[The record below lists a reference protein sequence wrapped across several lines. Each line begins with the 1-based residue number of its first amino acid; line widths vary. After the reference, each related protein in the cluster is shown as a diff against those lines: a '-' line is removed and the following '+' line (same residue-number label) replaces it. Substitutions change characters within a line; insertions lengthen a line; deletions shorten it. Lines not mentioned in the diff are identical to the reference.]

1 MTARVRR
8 PVMRRAVIYLPNG
21 FTLFNLFC
29 GIFAIVL
36 AARLNFGKAALFVFL
51 GGIADAL
58 DGRVARATGSGSR
71 MGEELD
77 SLVDAIS
84 FGFAPAMIMYFA
96 VLNTENWEWLF
107 VFMFTA
113 CAVLRLARFNV
124 EQAGRAKTYFHGLPS
139 PAAGLTL
146 ATYYWFSQTPLY
158 NQAIILFTDNKTLS
172 ELPWHHILPGLMG
185 LLSALMVSN
194 VPYPAVPTIGWRS
207 VRQIVASLVLVAAIA
222 GLIFL
227 PRQFFFPAL
236 LAYVLYG
243 ALKWLVLGLIGSRTE
258 PEEIYFQLEP
268 EEELAAA
275 IPSPSLRRTP
285 AIAVP
290 SQADADIDGIV
301 PPRRRRRRRR
311 RGDGN
316 RSERGLTS
324 DMEGRP
330 SRADRGDRNQ
340 RLDRNERLNRS
351 TPNRPPRVTPQQ
363 ESTSGPGKPPSS
375 SSPAAASPPPPP
387 SPAPKDE
394 KE

>member
-1 MTARVRR
+1 
-8 PVMRRAVIYLPNG
+8 MRRAVVYLPNG

-36 AARLNFGKAALFVFL
+36 SARLSFGKAALFVFI
-51 GGIADAL
+51 GGVADAL

-96 VLNTENWEWLF
+96 VLNTENSQWLW
-107 VFMFTA
+107 VFLYTA

-146 ATYYWFSQTPLY
+146 ASYYWFSQTPLY
-158 NQAIILFTDNKTLS
+158 NETIILFTDNKTLA
-172 ELPWHHILPGLMG
+172 ELPWHAILPGLMG
-185 LLSALMVSN
+185 LLAALMVSN
-194 VPYPAVPTIGWRS
+194 VPYPAVPTIGWRTP
-207 VRQIVASLVLVAAIA
+207 RQILASLVLLASIA

-243 ALKWLVLGLIGSRTE
+243 ALKSLVLGLIGSRTE

-275 IPSPSLRRTP
+275 IPPLSRRTP
-285 AIAVP
+285 AIGVQSANDV
-290 SQADADIDGIV
+290 DVDDIA

-316 RSERGLTS
+316 RIDRGLTS
-324 DMEGRP
+324 DPERGARNDRKERHDRGERSGRP
-330 SRADRGDRNQ
+330 
-340 RLDRNERLNRS
+340 
-351 TPNRPPRVTPQQ
+351 TPNRPPRAQPQSDSTGPTKPATSSTPL
-363 ESTSGPGKPPSS
+363 PP
-375 SSPAAASPPPPP
+375 APPP
-387 SPAPKDE
+387 PAPKDE

>member
-1 MTARVRR
+1 MRTRVRR
-8 PVMRRAVIYLPNG
+8 PTIRRAVVQLPNG

-36 AARLNFGKAALFVFL
+36 ASRLNFGKAALFVFL

-71 MGEELD
+71 FGEELD

-107 VFMFTA
+107 VFLYTGS
-113 CAVLRLARFNV
+113 AVVRLARFNV

-158 NQAIILFTDNKTLS
+158 NQAIIRFTDNKTLS
-172 ELPWHHILPGLMG
+172 ELPWHTILPGLMG
-185 LLSALMVSN
+185 LLAVLMVSN

-207 VRQIVASLVLVAAIA
+207 FRQIVASLVLIA
-222 GLIFL
+222 SIVGLIFL
-227 PRQFFFPAL
+227 PRQFFFPAM

-243 ALKWLVLGLIGSRTE
+243 ALKWLVLGLIGAGAE
-258 PEEIYFQLEP
+258 PEEIYFQLDP

-275 IPSPSLRRTP
+275 VPSSTLRRTP
-285 AIAVP
+285 SLGTAALAA
-290 SQADADIDGIV
+290 SESDGTL
-301 PPRRRRRRRR
+301 PARRRRRRRR
-311 RGDGN
+311 RGDARRGERPDAFDSEDRPM
-316 RSERGLTS
+316 RSERS
-324 DMEGRP
+324 DRS
-330 SRADRGDRNQ
+330 SRH
-340 RLDRNERLNRS
+340 S
-351 TPNRPPRVTPQQ
+351 PNRPPRAQPRQDDPTAGSP
-363 ESTSGPGKPPSS
+363 KPPSTT
-375 SSPAAASPPPPP
+375 P
-387 SPAPKDE
+387 PKDIPE
-394 KE
+394 

>member
-1 MTARVRR
+1 MRPRVRR
-8 PVMRRAVIYLPNG
+8 PTIKRAVVYLPNG

-36 AARLNFGKAALFVFL
+36 SSRQDFARAALFVFL

-96 VLNTENWEWLF
+96 VFNTENWEWLF
-107 VFMFTA
+107 VFMYTA
-113 CAVLRLARFNV
+113 AAVTRLARFNV

-172 ELPWHHILPGLMG
+172 ELPWHTMLPGLMG
-185 LLSALMVSN
+185 LLAVLMVSN
-194 VPYPAVPTIGWRS
+194 VPYPAVPIVGWKTLKQLAMS
-207 VRQIVASLVLVAAIA
+207 VLLVVAIVFS
-222 GLIFL
+222 FFR

-243 ALKWLVLGLIGSRTE
+243 ALKWLVLGLIGSRSQ
-258 PEEIYFQLEP
+258 PEELYFQLEP

-275 IPSPSLRRTP
+275 VPSPSARRTP
-285 AIAVP
+285 AVGVTP
-290 SQADADIDGIV
+290 SATSAAESDGV
-301 PPRRRRRRRR
+301 STGRRRRRRRR
-311 RGDGN
+311 RGD
-316 RSERGLTS
+316 
-324 DMEGRP
+324 
-330 SRADRGDRNQ
+330 SRRGDRPGSGETGQ
-340 RLDRNERLNRS
+340 RHARDDRPNRL
-351 TPNRPPRVTPQQ
+351 TPNRPPRVQSSPND
-363 ESTSGPGKPPSS
+363 SLSSPKSPPLIPPSS
-375 SSPAAASPPPPP
+375 T
-387 SPAPKDE
+387 APKDE
-394 KE
+394 TE

>member
-36 AARLNFGKAALFVFL
+36 AARLNFGKAALFVFI

-172 ELPWHHILPGLMG
+172 ELPWHTILPGLMG

-207 VRQIVASLVLVAAIA
+207 LRQIGASIVLVAAIA

-285 AIAVP
+285 PLGVQP
-290 SQADADIDGIV
+290 QLDTDVDGV
-301 PPRRRRRRRR
+301 APARRRRRRRR
-311 RGDGN
+311 RGDGS
-316 RSERGLTS
+316 RSERGLTG
-324 DMEGRP
+324 DMEGRA
-330 SRADRGDRNQ
+330 SRNDRKERP
-340 RLDRNERLNRS
+340 DRNERPNRP
-351 TPNRPPRVTPQQ
+351 TPNRPPRVPPPQ
-363 ESTSGPGKPPSS
+363 ESTGLGTKPPSS
-375 SSPAAASPPPPP
+375 SPPLPAAPPP
-387 SPAPKDE
+387 PAPKDE

>member
-124 EQAGRAKTYFHGLPS
+124 EQAGRAKDYFHGLPS

-207 VRQIVASLVLVAAIA
+207 LKQIGASLVLVAAIA

-275 IPSPSLRRTP
+275 IPSPSRRTP
-285 AIAVP
+285 PIGVQSAVDE
-290 SQADADIDGIV
+290 DADGIG

-311 RGDGN
+311 RGDGH
-316 RSERGLTS
+316 RSDRGLTS
-324 DMEGRP
+324 DIDPRASRNDRKDRPERGERSGRP
-330 SRADRGDRNQ
+330 
-340 RLDRNERLNRS
+340 
-351 TPNRPPRVTPQQ
+351 TPNRPPRVPPQ
-363 ESTSGPGKPPSS
+363 ES
-375 SSPAAASPPPPP
+375 SSPNKPAGPATPPIAGPP

-394 KE
+394 QE

>member
-51 GGIADAL
+51 GGIADVL

-124 EQAGRAKTYFHGLPS
+124 EQAGRAKSYFHGLPS

-158 NQAIILFTDNKTLS
+158 NQAIILFTDNKTLA
-172 ELPWHHILPGLMG
+172 ELPWHRILPGLMG

-207 VRQIVASLVLVAAIA
+207 LRQIGASLVLVAAIA

-243 ALKWLVLGLIGSRTE
+243 ALKWLVLGLIGSRAE

-275 IPSPSLRRTP
+275 IPPHSVRRTP
-285 AIAVP
+285 AIGVQSAN
-290 SQADADIDGIV
+290 DADVDGIA
-301 PPRRRRRRRR
+301 PARRRRRRRR

-316 RSERGLTS
+316 RSDRGLATDSERGAS
-324 DMEGRP
+324 RNDRKERFERGERSGRP
-330 SRADRGDRNQ
+330 
-340 RLDRNERLNRS
+340 
-351 TPNRPPRVTPQQ
+351 TPNRPPRAQPHA
-363 ESTSGPGKPPSS
+363 ESTNPPNKPPASS
-375 SSPAAASPPPPP
+375 ATPPAAPPSPPPM
-387 SPAPKDE
+387 DD

>member
-8 PVMRRAVIYLPNG
+8 PTIRRAVIYLPNG

-29 GIFAIVL
+29 GIYAIVL
-36 AARLNFGKAALFVFL
+36 SARLSFGRAALFVFL
-51 GGIADAL
+51 GGVADAL

-96 VLNTENWEWLF
+96 VLNTENWQWLF
-107 VFMFTA
+107 VYLYTA
-113 CAVLRLARFNV
+113 GAVLRLARFNV

-158 NQAIILFTDNKTLS
+158 NETIILFTDNKTLS
-172 ELPWHHILPGLMG
+172 ELPWHTLLPGLMG
-185 LLSALMVSN
+185 LLAVLMVSN

-207 VRQIVASLVLVAAIA
+207 VRQIGASLVLLVALV
-222 GLIFL
+222 GSFFR

-236 LAYVLYG
+236 LAYDLYG
-243 ALKWLVLGLIGSRTE
+243 ALKWLVLGLIGSRSK

-275 IPSPSLRRTP
+275 IPPPSRRTP
-285 AIAVP
+285 ALGVGVP
-290 SQADADIDGIV
+290 SPVVVAESDGV
-301 PPRRRRRRRR
+301 TPGRRRRRRRR
-311 RGDGN
+311 RGDH
-316 RSERGLTS
+316 R
-324 DMEGRP
+324 
-330 SRADRGDRNQ
+330 RGDRPQ
-340 RLDRNERLNRS
+340 PAESEERSTRGERTDRSGRA
-351 TPNRPPRVTPQQ
+351 TPNRPSRLTGRDEQSSQPSNMSP
-363 ESTSGPGKPPSS
+363 SSPPSS
-375 SSPAAASPPPPP
+375 PPIGPPE
-387 SPAPKDE
+387 DTNE
-394 KE
+394 

>member
-8 PVMRRAVIYLPNG
+8 PTIRRAVVYLPNG

-36 AARLNFGKAALFVFL
+36 SSRLQFGKASLFVFI

-96 VLNTENWEWLF
+96 VLNQENWEWLF

-158 NQAIILFTDNKTLS
+158 NQTVILFTDSKTLS
-172 ELPWHHILPGLMG
+172 DLPWHTILRGLMAM
-185 LLSALMVSN
+185 LAALMISD
-194 VPYPAVPTIGWRS
+194 VPYPAIPSVGFRS
-207 VRQIVASLVLVAAIA
+207 LRQILGSLVVGGSIVLLVARHEEFI
-222 GLIFL
+222 
-227 PRQFFFPAL
+227 FPAL

-243 ALKWLVLGLIGSRTE
+243 AIKWLVLGFIGQS
-258 PEEIYFQLEP
+258 
-268 EEELAAA
+268 
-275 IPSPSLRRTP
+275 
-285 AIAVP
+285 
-290 SQADADIDGIV
+290 
-301 PPRRRRRRRR
+301 
-311 RGDGN
+311 
-316 RSERGLTS
+316 
-324 DMEGRP
+324 
-330 SRADRGDRNQ
+330 
-340 RLDRNERLNRS
+340 S
-351 TPNRPPRVTPQQ
+351 TP
-363 ESTSGPGKPPSS
+363 
-375 SSPAAASPPPPP
+375 
-387 SPAPKDE
+387 DE
-394 KE
+394 IFWEDEPNG

>member
-8 PVMRRAVIYLPNG
+8 PTIRRAVVYLPNG

-29 GIFAIVL
+29 GIYAIVL
-36 AARLNFGKAALFVFL
+36 SARLNFGKAALFVFL

-96 VLNTENWEWLF
+96 VLNTENSQWLF
-107 VFMFTA
+107 VFLYTA
-113 CAVLRLARFNV
+113 GAVLRLARFNV
-124 EQAGRAKTYFHGLPS
+124 EQAGRPKTYFHGLPS

-146 ATYYWFSQTPLY
+146 ASYYWFSQTPLY
-158 NQAIILFTDNKTLS
+158 NETIILFTDNKTLA
-172 ELPWHHILPGLMG
+172 ELPWHTILPGLMG
-185 LLSALMVSN
+185 LLAALMVSN
-194 VPYPAVPTIGWRS
+194 VPYPAVPTIGWRTP
-207 VRQIVASLVLVAAIA
+207 RQILASLILVSAIA

-243 ALKWLVLGLIGSRTE
+243 ALKWLTLGLVGSRSE

-275 IPSPSLRRTP
+275 IPSSMRRTP
-285 AIAVP
+285 SYAPSAVSEDDETSP
-290 SQADADIDGIV
+290 A
-301 PPRRRRRRRR
+301 RRRRRRRR
-311 RGDGN
+311 RGDGS
-316 RSERGLTS
+316 RRGERPLTSESSERQQRS
-324 DMEGRP
+324 
-330 SRADRGDRNQ
+330 DRN
-340 RLDRNERLNRS
+340 DRPHRPDRSGQNRAPR
-351 TPNRPPRVTPQQ
+351 TDRQEPPD
-363 ESTSGPGKPPSS
+363 
-375 SSPAAASPPPPP
+375 AAAKPNAASNPPVSPPAPPTG
-387 SPAPKDE
+387 PKDQ

>member
-207 VRQIVASLVLVAAIA
+207 LRQIGASLVLIAAIA

-285 AIAVP
+285 PIGV
-290 SQADADIDGIV
+290 QLQVEEDLDGAA
-301 PPRRRRRRRR
+301 PARRRRRRRR

-316 RSERGLTS
+316 RGDRGLTS
-324 DMEGRP
+324 DTEGRA
-330 SRADRGDRNQ
+330 SRGDRKD
-340 RLDRNERLNRS
+340 RPDRNERPARP
-351 TPNRPPRVTPQQ
+351 TPNRPPRVPPPQA
-363 ESTSGPGKPPSS
+363 STTTATKPPVS
-375 SSPAAASPPPPP
+375 APPPSAPPP

>member
-8 PVMRRAVIYLPNG
+8 PTIRRAVVYLPNG

-36 AARLNFGKAALFVFL
+36 ASRQNFARAALFVFL

-96 VLNTENWEWLF
+96 VLNTENWQWLF
-107 VFMFTA
+107 VFLYTA

-158 NQAIILFTDNKTLS
+158 NETIILFTDNKTLS
-172 ELPWHHILPGLMG
+172 ELPWHTMLPGLMG
-185 LLSALMVSN
+185 LLAVLMVSN
-194 VPYPAVPTIGWRS
+194 VPYSAVPTIGWRS
-207 VRQIVASLVLVAAIA
+207 LKQIAASLVLVIA
-222 GLIFL
+222 LIGAFFR

-243 ALKWLVLGLIGSRTE
+243 ALKWIVLGLIGSRSE

-275 IPSPSLRRTP
+275 IPPPSLRRTP
-285 AIAVP
+285 AVGVQSTAGVNEG
-290 SQADADIDGIV
+290 DGV
-301 PPRRRRRRRR
+301 SPGRRRRRRRR
-311 RGDGN
+311 RGDGR
-316 RSERGLTS
+316 RSERTPDS
-324 DMEGRP
+324 EERSP
-330 SRADRGDRNQ
+330 RSDRGERPN
-340 RLDRNERLNRS
+340 RL
-351 TPNRPPRVTPQQ
+351 TPNRPPRIAPQTDQ
-363 ESTSGPGKPPSS
+363 SSEPKPPTLL
-375 SSPAAASPPPPP
+375 PPPTN
-387 SPAPKDE
+387 PKDNSE
-394 KE
+394 

>member
-1 MTARVRR
+1 MRTRVRR
-8 PVMRRAVIYLPNG
+8 PTIRRAVIYLPNG

-36 AARLNFGKAALFVFL
+36 SSRLQFGKAALFVFI

-172 ELPWHHILPGLMG
+172 ELPWHTILPGLMG
-185 LLSALMVSN
+185 LLAVLMVSN

-207 VRQIVASLVLVAAIA
+207 FRQIIASLVLIA
-222 GLIFL
+222 SIVGLIFL

-243 ALKWLVLGLIGSRTE
+243 ALKWLVLGLVGAGAE
-258 PEEIYFQLEP
+258 PEEIYFQLDP

-275 IPSPSLRRTP
+275 IPSSSLRSTP
-285 AIAVP
+285 ALGNAP
-290 SQADADIDGIV
+290 LAASEGDGTL
-301 PPRRRRRRRR
+301 PARRRRRRRR
-311 RGDGN
+311 RGDGH
-316 RSERGLTS
+316 
-324 DMEGRP
+324 
-330 SRADRGDRNQ
+330 
-340 RLDRNERLNRS
+340 RNERPGDFDNEDRPMRSDRRDRPSRS
-351 TPNRPPRVTPQQ
+351 TPNRPPRAQPRQEGPSAGPPKAPPATPP
-363 ESTSGPGKPPSS
+363 TTP
-375 SSPAAASPPPPP
+375 
-387 SPAPKDE
+387 PKDTSE
-394 KE
+394 

>member
-1 MTARVRR
+1 MTARARR
-8 PVMRRAVIYLPNG
+8 PVMRRAVVYLPNG

-29 GIFAIVL
+29 GIFSIVL

-51 GGIADAL
+51 GGIADVL

-158 NQAIILFTDNKTLS
+158 NQAIILFTDNKTLA
-172 ELPWHHILPGLMG
+172 ELPWHRILPGLMG

-194 VPYPAVPTIGWRS
+194 VPYPAVPTMGWRS
-207 VRQIVASLVLVAAIA
+207 LKQIGASLVLVAAIV

-243 ALKWLVLGLIGSRTE
+243 ALKWLVLGFIGSRTE

-275 IPSPSLRRTP
+275 IPSPSFRRTP
-285 AIAVP
+285 PVGIQSSADVDEDGDAV
-290 SQADADIDGIV
+290 
-301 PPRRRRRRRR
+301 PRRRRRRRR
-311 RGDGN
+311 RGDGH
-316 RSERGLTS
+316 RSDRGLTS
-324 DMEGRP
+324 DVDSRASRNDRKERSDRGERSGRP
-330 SRADRGDRNQ
+330 
-340 RLDRNERLNRS
+340 
-351 TPNRPPRVTPQQ
+351 TPNRPPRVPPQQ
-363 ESTSGPGKPPSS
+363 ESTSPTKPPASS
-375 SSPAAASPPPPP
+375 APPPAAPPP
-387 SPAPKDE
+387 PAPKDE

>member
-8 PVMRRAVIYLPNG
+8 PTIRRAVVYLPNG

-36 AARLNFGKAALFVFL
+36 ASRQNFARAALFVFL

-84 FGFAPAMIMYFA
+84 FGLAPAMIMYFA
-96 VLNTENWEWLF
+96 VLNTENWQWLF
-107 VFMFTA
+107 VFLYTA

-124 EQAGRAKTYFHGLPS
+124 EQAGRAKSYFHGLPS

-158 NQAIILFTDNKTLS
+158 NETIILFTDNKTLS
-172 ELPWHHILPGLMG
+172 ELPWHTMLPGLMG
-185 LLSALMVSN
+185 LLAVLMVSN
-194 VPYPAVPTIGWRS
+194 VPYSAVPTIGWRS
-207 VRQIVASLVLVAAIA
+207 LKQISASFVLVIA
-222 GLIFL
+222 LVGAFFR

-243 ALKWLVLGLIGSRTE
+243 ALKWIVLGLIGSRSE

-275 IPSPSLRRTP
+275 IPPPSLRRTP
-285 AIAVP
+285 SLGVQSSAGVGE
-290 SQADADIDGIV
+290 SDGV
-301 PPRRRRRRRR
+301 SPGRRRRRRRR
-311 RGDGN
+311 RGDG
-316 RSERGLTS
+316 R
-324 DMEGRP
+324 
-330 SRADRGDRNQ
+330 
-340 RLDRNERLNRS
+340 RNERTTESEGRSPRSDRGERPNRL
-351 TPNRPPRVTPQQ
+351 TPNRPPRIAPQPDQ
-363 ESTSGPGKPPSS
+363 SSEPKPAPHL
-375 SSPAAASPPPPP
+375 PPPT
-387 SPAPKDE
+387 SPEDNSE
-394 KE
+394 

>member
-1 MTARVRR
+1 MRTRVRR
-8 PVMRRAVIYLPNG
+8 PTIRRAVVQLPNG

-36 AARLNFGKAALFVFL
+36 ASRLNFGKAALFVFL

-71 MGEELD
+71 FGEELD

-107 VFMFTA
+107 VFLYTGS
-113 CAVLRLARFNV
+113 AVVRLARFNV

-158 NQAIILFTDNKTLS
+158 NQAIIRFTDNKTLS
-172 ELPWHHILPGLMG
+172 ELPWHTILPGLMG
-185 LLSALMVSN
+185 LLAVLMVSN

-207 VRQIVASLVLVAAIA
+207 FRQIVASLVLIA
-222 GLIFL
+222 SIVGLIFL
-227 PRQFFFPAL
+227 PRQFFFPAM

-243 ALKWLVLGLIGSRTE
+243 ALKWLVLGLIGAGAE
-258 PEEIYFQLEP
+258 PEEIYFQLDP

-275 IPSPSLRRTP
+275 VPSSTLRRTP
-285 AIAVP
+285 SLGTAALAASAPMHSTAKIGRCARSVLTDRLAILP
-290 SQADADIDGIV
+290 IDRPALSRVRMIR
-301 PPRRRRRRRR
+301 PPAHQSRHQRHHQRIFPNESLSRRRSHRPASRPA
-311 RGDGN
+311 
-316 RSERGLTS
+316 RS
-324 DMEGRP
+324 
-330 SRADRGDRNQ
+330 
-340 RLDRNERLNRS
+340 
-351 TPNRPPRVTPQQ
+351 PRQ
-363 ESTSGPGKPPSS
+363 SCR
-375 SSPAAASPPPPP
+375 
-387 SPAPKDE
+387 
-394 KE
+394 

>member
-8 PVMRRAVIYLPNG
+8 PTIRRAVVYLPNG

-36 AARLNFGKAALFVFL
+36 SARLNFGKAALFVFL

-96 VLNTENWEWLF
+96 VLNTENSQWLF
-107 VFMFTA
+107 VFLYTA

-124 EQAGRAKTYFHGLPS
+124 EQAGRAKSYFHGLPS

-146 ATYYWFSQTPLY
+146 ASYYWFSQTPLY
-158 NQAIILFTDNKTLS
+158 NETIILFTDNKTLS
-172 ELPWHHILPGLMG
+172 ELPWHTILPGLMG
-185 LLSALMVSN
+185 LLAALMVSN

-207 VRQIVASLVLVAAIA
+207 PRQILASVVLLSAIA

-243 ALKWLVLGLIGSRTE
+243 ALKWLVLGLIGSRSE

-275 IPSPSLRRTP
+275 IPSTMRRTP
-285 AIAVP
+285 SYAPV
-290 SQADADIDGIV
+290 QEDDGTMPV
-301 PPRRRRRRRR
+301 RRRRRRRR
-311 RGDGN
+311 RGESTRRGERPLTSDSSERSP
-316 RSERGLTS
+316 RSERN
-324 DMEGRP
+324 DRP
-330 SRADRGDRNQ
+330 
-340 RLDRNERLNRS
+340 NRS
-351 TPNRPPRVTPQQ
+351 DRSDRSTQNRSPRTPRQ
-363 ESTSGPGKPPSS
+363 EPDASAKPSPSS
-375 SSPAAASPPPPP
+375 TPPASPSAPPT
-387 SPAPKDE
+387 APKDQ

>member
-8 PVMRRAVIYLPNG
+8 PTIRRAVVYLPNG

-36 AARLNFGKAALFVFL
+36 SARLNFGKAALFVFL

-96 VLNTENWEWLF
+96 VLNTENSQWLF
-107 VFMFTA
+107 VFLYTA

-146 ATYYWFSQTPLY
+146 ASYYWFSQTPLY
-158 NQAIILFTDNKTLS
+158 NETIILFTDNKTLS
-172 ELPWHHILPGLMG
+172 ELPWHTILPGLMG
-185 LLSALMVSN
+185 LLAALMVSN

-207 VRQIVASLVLVAAIA
+207 PRQILASVVLLSAIA

-243 ALKWLVLGLIGSRTE
+243 ALKWLVLGLIGSRSE

-275 IPSPSLRRTP
+275 IPSTMRRTP
-285 AIAVP
+285 SYAPVQEDDETMP
-290 SQADADIDGIV
+290 V
-301 PPRRRRRRRR
+301 RRRRRRRR
-311 RGDGN
+311 RGESTR
-316 RSERGLTS
+316 RSERPLTS
-324 DMEGRP
+324 DSSERAPRSERNDRP
-330 SRADRGDRNQ
+330 
-340 RLDRNERLNRS
+340 NRS
-351 TPNRPPRVTPQQ
+351 DRSDRSMQNRSPRPPRQ
-363 ESTSGPGKPPSS
+363 EPEASAKPSPSS
-375 SSPAAASPPPPP
+375 TPPASPSAPPT
-387 SPAPKDE
+387 APKDQ